1 LFSFFFIYEKR
12 SANKLLSI
20 ASFVCSTE
28 FYSFLYSFQ
37 AKKHKKLDFLTFL
50 FFRIKYFTTYEDKSA
65 TLSFYLLFY
74 LMKFEKNLIDDC
86 ATHFLALGQKQ
97 TTVFSLKSHLVL
109 FWRFCR
115 TKKVVLIEEITTQ
128 NIYEYLELLRKTP
141 TQKTS
146 RYYGK
151 NKFLSEKT
159 VQSKIISIKKFF
171 KFLNFR
177 HDIGLNYLK
186 IEIPKV
192 HLPQM
197 EYLTK
202 EELSQLFTHIE
213 KNEKNEEN
221 RLRNLLFCK
230 LAFIS

>member
-1 LFSFFFIYEKR
+1 MKCMFWAFVQWTLAQQRGQVIIHSLSATDNLTYTEKTWFSFWTSLLLVGQVVFFFFIYEKR

-20 ASFVCSTE
+20 ASFICSTE

-37 AKKHKKLDFLTFL
+37 SKKHKKLDFLTFL

-128 NIYEYLELLRKTP
+128 NIYEYL
-141 TQKTS
+141 
-146 RYYGK
+146 
-151 NKFLSEKT
+151 
-159 VQSKIISIKKFF
+159 
-171 KFLNFR
+171 
-177 HDIGLNYLK
+177 
-186 IEIPKV
+186 
-192 HLPQM
+192 
-197 EYLTK
+197 
-202 EELSQLFTHIE
+202 
-213 KNEKNEEN
+213 
-221 RLRNLLFCK
+221 
-230 LAFIS
+230 